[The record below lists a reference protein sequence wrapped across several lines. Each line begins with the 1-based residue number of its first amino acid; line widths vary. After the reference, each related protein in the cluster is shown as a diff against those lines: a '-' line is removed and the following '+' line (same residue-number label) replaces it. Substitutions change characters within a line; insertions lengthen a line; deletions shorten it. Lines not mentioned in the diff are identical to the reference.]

1 MSPYER
7 RMWLWAWNVRSRLN
21 SKRADLERMLGAQK
35 RYDAPPGAEL
45 PASSCSSGS
54 SSARGTSGNDAV
66 PASGRRLM
74 ARPPSNAGLGIAA

>member
-7 RMWLWAWNVRSRLN
+7 RMWLWAWSVRCRLD
-21 SKRADLERMLGAQK
+21 SKRADRERMLGAPK
-35 RYDAPPGAEL
+35 RYDAQPGAGL

-66 PASGRRLM
+66 PSSGH
-74 ARPPSNAGLGIAA
+74 NAIG